1 MQRFLLV
8 LLAVLVT
15 APTARAWTWPADGPL
30 LRPFVFGS
38 DPYLGGQ
45 HRGIDVAGAAGAP
58 VRAAAGGTVTFAGS
72 LPGAGKTVTVQ
83 TADGYAVTHVHLG
96 GISATEGSV
105 IAEGAKVGTI
115 GPSGEPEVDR
125 PYVHLG
131 VRVAAERHGYV
142 DPLKLL
148 PRRKTVAPPS
158 APKPPAAT
166 APAPVKPAPPRV
178 VTPKPAP
185 KPAPVV
191 RAPSPSPVQA
201 PPPVVTPKPALK
213 PAPVGRAP
221 SPRPV
226 QTPAPVARPK
236 PAPEHAPV
244 GRTPSPRP
252 VQVPAPVVTPKP
264 APKPAPIVRAPS
276 PRPVQAPT
284 RPAKPVSAPAPR
296 ASVRPPGEKPTPEAR
311 SKAPVVRPVPEVKP
325 RSTAPGAPRS
335 APERR
340 QSVLARAKLAPPVFK
355 LSEPDATPSST
366 KTRRGHASPSA
377 VKTKPVPHEEASP
390 SALSRLERKR
400 EVGERAAPAAPS
412 PALVAAAGD
421 PAAAPASAAANV
433 AESPAARETEE
444 PSDAALGDR
453 GAQGGTP
460 TAALPAGQAS
470 PSIVALP
477 ETTAATSVG
486 SPAPASGASEQAV
499 EAGAA
504 VGSAEAGATVPPQ
517 ISRPA
522 SRADA
527 RPAAQAATALAGGAR
542 PLWPAREQRRE
553 PQDGNPVAPAAAP
566 APRARAR
573 AARHA
578 APEPVGNASRD
589 ARKIGQPVAASDGS
603 RVLYLLAGLL
613 LAAGILVLAF
623 RHRRPLGLPGR
634 KRPRPASMPPA
645 LDAVAAE
652 GSDEPWAAPAP
663 AGGEDAIG
671 LPPARTEPMTA
682 ASPSE
687 ALEGALCRRVR
698 SRRSS
703 RGVRPPRS
711 RDHAARRHADR
722 LTTSR

>member
-96 GISATEGSV
+96 GISATEGSI

-191 RAPSPSPVQA
+191 RAPSP
-201 PPPVVTPKPALK
+201 
-213 PAPVGRAP
+213 
-221 SPRPV
+221 
-226 QTPAPVARPK
+226 
-236 PAPEHAPV
+236 
-244 GRTPSPRP
+244 RP
-252 VQVPAPVVTPKP
+252 VQVPAPVVKPKP

-311 SKAPVVRPVPEVKP
+311 SKPPVVRPVPEVKP

-340 QSVLARAKLAPPVFK
+340 QSVPARAKLAPPVFK

-377 VKTKPVPHEEASP
+377 VKTKPVPHEEASS
-390 SALSRLERKR
+390 SALSRPERKR
-400 EVGERAAPAAPS
+400 EVGERAAAAAPS
-412 PALVAAAGD
+412 PALEAAAGA
-421 PAAAPASAAANV
+421 PAAASASANV
-433 AESPAARETEE
+433 AESPAARETEA

-453 GAQGGTP
+453 GPQEGTP

-486 SPAPASGASEQAV
+486 SPAPASGASEHAV

-504 VGSAEAGATVPPQ
+504 VGSAEAGATVRPQ

-527 RPAAQAATALAGGAR
+527 RPAAQAATALARGAR
-542 PLWPAREQRRE
+542 PLWPAREHRRE

-566 APRARAR
+566 APRALAR

-589 ARKIGQPVAASDGS
+589 ARKIEHGQPVAASDGS

-652 GSDEPWAAPAP
+652 GSDEPSAAPAP

-671 LPPARTEPMTA
+671 LPPARTEPVTA

-698 SRRSS
+698 PRRSS